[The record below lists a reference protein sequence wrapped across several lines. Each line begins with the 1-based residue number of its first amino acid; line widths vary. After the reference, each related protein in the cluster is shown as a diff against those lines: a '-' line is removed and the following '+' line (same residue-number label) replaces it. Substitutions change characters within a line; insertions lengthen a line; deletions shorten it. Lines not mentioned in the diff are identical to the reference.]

1 MSFPKLLRAISPS
14 MLSLGGTE
22 HPKLSSTQLPIL
34 KLWIYGRL
42 DVYLQSYWAANQS
55 SLELIKQIR
64 LL

>member
-1 MSFPKLLRAISPS
+1 MSFLKLLRAISQS

-22 HPKLSSTQLPIL
+22 HQKLSSTQLPTL
-34 KLWIYGRL
+34 KLWIYGPL

-64 LL
+64 LR